1 MVLMERL
8 FRFPWGPLAMSS
20 VVAAAT
26 CVAVLAFGMAP
37 KMLVPIA
44 WGTVALYAPLSI
56 WVDRHAG
63 RR

>member
-1 MVLMERL
+1 MVLIERL
-8 FRFPWGPLAMSS
+8 FRFPWGPLAMST

-44 WGTVALYAPLSI
+44 WGTVALYAPLQS
-56 WVDRHAG
+56 WVDRRIG

>member
-1 MVLMERL
+1 
-8 FRFPWGPLAMSS
+8 MSS

-44 WGTVALYAPLSI
+44 WGTVAIYAPLSI
-56 WVDRHAG
+56 WVDRHVG